1 MFSKQAILTPYHLRQ
16 RQRLTSAVLKAN
28 QKAHSAFQA
37 WLAAR
42 SVDIHLKCPG
52 DTPTSHTV
60 AATFHHTNVVHHA
73 PSLER
78 EEFEIENYRSF
89 Y

>member
-1 MFSKQAILTPYHLRQ
+1 
-16 RQRLTSAVLKAN
+16 
-28 QKAHSAFQA
+28 
-37 WLAAR
+37 
-42 SVDIHLKCPG
+42 LKCPG